1 MTIFEKSYFE
11 MPVREGKSQCSLDL
25 ESGKISIC
33 EVPFEYRDA
42 YRYSKAAEYIKST
55 KEAEKEIEKEVF
67 RIQLLNDIAESRR
80 VRKKVRE
87 ADLMAAYEEFFLR
100 PFESGSWFAVTNLV
114 KEWRMRKEIGEG

>member
-11 MPVREGKSQCSLDL
+11 MPVREGKSQCVLDL

-33 EVPFEYRDA
+33 EVPFGYRDA

-55 KEAEKEIEKEVF
+55 KETEKEIEKEVF
-67 RIQLLNDIAESRR
+67 RVQLLNDIAESRR

-87 ADLMAAYEEFFLR
+87 ADLMAVYEEFFVG
-100 PFESGSWFAVTNLV
+100 PFNKGSWSAVTNLV
-114 KEWRMRKEIGEG
+114 KEWRMRNEIGEG

>member
-42 YRYSKAAEYIKST
+42 YRYSKAAEYIKSI
-55 KEAEKEIEKEVF
+55 KETEK
-67 RIQLLNDIAESRR
+67 RN
-80 VRKKVRE
+80 RKRSFSCP
-87 ADLMAAYEEFFLR
+87 AA
-100 PFESGSWFAVTNLV
+100 
-114 KEWRMRKEIGEG
+114 

>member
-33 EVPFEYRDA
+33 EVPFDYRDA
-42 YRYSKAAEYIKST
+42 YRYSKAA
-55 KEAEKEIEKEVF
+55 EAEKEIEKEVF

-87 ADLMAAYEEFFLR
+87 ADLMAVYEEFFLR

-114 KEWRMRKEIGEG
+114 KEWRMGKEIGEG